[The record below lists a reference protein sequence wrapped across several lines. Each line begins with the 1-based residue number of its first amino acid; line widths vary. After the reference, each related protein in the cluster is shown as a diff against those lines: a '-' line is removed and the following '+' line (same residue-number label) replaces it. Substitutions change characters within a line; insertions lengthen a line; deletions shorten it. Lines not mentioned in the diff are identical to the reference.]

1 MDVCCDLFVDTATAG
16 AFGARRELSASA
28 PPSRTFARLPEP
40 LRVGLHPFA
49 LDVSLLDALENDVN
63 DHPGG
68 SRDVEDVLR
77 ATLHADRPWAF
88 VFDLRCEQIDEV
100 FPVRDVDELIARLRE
115 NLRWGGAGRIGFL
128 AHHDPAMCENSI
140 SEEVE

>member
-1 MDVCCDLFVDTATAG
+1 MDVCCDLLVDTATAAAAG
-16 AFGARRELSASA
+16 TRRELGVSA
-28 PPSRTFARLPEP
+28 PPPRTFARLPEA
-40 LRVGLHPFA
+40 LRARLHPFA

-68 SRDVEDVLR
+68 SRDVEDLLR
-77 ATLHADRPWAF
+77 ATLRPDRPWAF

-115 NLRWGGAGRIGFL
+115 NLRWDGDGRIGFL
-128 AHHDPAMCENSI
+128 AHHEPDATTTPSPR
-140 SEEVE
+140 